1 MQINLTILGYSIL
14 QVNNACIGMMGGIES
29 LSLENYDE
37 VMNINTR

>member
-1 MQINLTILGYSIL
+1 MKKTPTSLGYSIL
-14 QVNNACIGMMGGIES
+14 QVNNAGIGMMGGIES